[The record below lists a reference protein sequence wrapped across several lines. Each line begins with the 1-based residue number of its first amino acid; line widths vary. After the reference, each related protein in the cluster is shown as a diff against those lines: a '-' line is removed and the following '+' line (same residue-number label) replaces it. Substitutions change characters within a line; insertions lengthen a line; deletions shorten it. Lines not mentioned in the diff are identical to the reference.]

1 MIDRGAGNVLGV
13 RVCAVDYEFAV
24 MRIIECAQ
32 TGQRCTVSALAVHG
46 VMTGALDSAHRYRLN
61 HLDLVVPD
69 GQPVRWALNLLHGSQ
84 LHDTVCGPVL
94 TARLCE
100 EAARQGAPVYFYG
113 STAETL
119 EKLRDNLVRRFPGLR
134 IAGLEPSRFRKLS
147 EEERQEAAERI
158 RSSKAGL
165 LFVGLGCPRQEVF
178 AYEMG
183 QLLSMPILA
192 VGAAFD
198 YHAGLLKQTPPF
210 LQRIGLM
217 WLHRLVQ
224 EPRRLWRRYL
234 VTNTQ
239 FVVLFLAQWLQ
250 LWKPSLERMAPPG
263 ADLRFG

>member
-13 RVCAVDYEFAV
+13 RIHAVDYEFAV
-24 MRIIECAQ
+24 SRILDCARG
-32 TGQRCTVSALAVHG
+32 GQRCAVSALAVHG
-46 VMTGALDSAHRYRLN
+46 VMTGALDSEHRHRLN

-69 GQPVRWALNLLHGSQ
+69 GQPVRWALRLLHGVQ
-84 LHDTVCGPVL
+84 LPDTVCGPVL
-94 TARLCE
+94 TGLLCR
-100 EAARQGAPVYFYG
+100 EAARQGVPVYFYG

-119 EKLRDNLVRRFPGLR
+119 DKLRANLLLRFPGLV
-134 IAGLEPSRFRKLS
+134 IAGAEPSRFRKLS

-158 RSSKAGL
+158 RGSKAGI

-183 QLLSMPILA
+183 RFLPMPILA

-198 YHAGLLKQTPPF
+198 YHAGLLKETPPI
-210 LQRIGLM
+210 LHRLGLM
-217 WLHRLVQ
+217 WLHRLIQ

-239 FVVLFLAQWLQ
+239 FVVLFLAQWLH
-250 LWKPSLERMAPPG
+250 LWKPCLEHTTPPG

>member
-13 RVCAVDYEFAV
+13 RVDAVDYESALS
-24 MRIIECAQ
+24 RILDSALS
-32 TGQRCTVSALAVHG
+32 GRRCTASALAVHG
-46 VMTGALDSAHRYRLN
+46 VVTGALDGEHRHRLN

-69 GQPVRWALNLLHGSQ
+69 GQPVRWALNLLHGFR
-84 LHDTVCGPVL
+84 LPETVCGPVL
-94 TARLCE
+94 TDLLCA
-100 EAARQGAPVYFYG
+100 EAARRAVPVYFYG
-113 STAETL
+113 STSGTL
-119 EKLRDNLVRRFPGLR
+119 EKLQANLLRRFPGLV
-134 IAGLEPSRFRKLS
+134 IAGSEPSRFRRLS
-147 EEERQEAAERI
+147 EQERQEAAVRI
-158 RSSKAGL
+158 RASGARI

-183 QLLSMPILA
+183 RILPMPILA

-198 YHAGLLKQTPPF
+198 YHAGLLKQTPPL

-217 WLHRLVQ
+217 WLHRLIQ

-239 FVVLFLAQWLQ
+239 FVVLFLAQWLR
-250 LWKPSLERMAPPG
+250 LWSPRLERTTLPS